1 MDTSVKRWSL
11 DGELWTVG
19 VGLWSLYAG
28 LWTLVTFVDWFRTE
42 SELSFWFWLDYA
54 KLFEWQSQSSYD
66 HAYSV
71 EGKGSDVVIFR
82 NSILTLSLTLQKYA
96 NYIASS
102 YFTLFRSSRPQ
113 PSIYGKFLQKICVL
127 ETFF

>member
-42 SELSFWFWLDYA
+42 SELSF
-54 KLFEWQSQSSYD
+54 
-66 HAYSV
+66 
-71 EGKGSDVVIFR
+71 
-82 NSILTLSLTLQKYA
+82 
-96 NYIASS
+96 
-102 YFTLFRSSRPQ
+102 
-113 PSIYGKFLQKICVL
+113 
-127 ETFF
+127 